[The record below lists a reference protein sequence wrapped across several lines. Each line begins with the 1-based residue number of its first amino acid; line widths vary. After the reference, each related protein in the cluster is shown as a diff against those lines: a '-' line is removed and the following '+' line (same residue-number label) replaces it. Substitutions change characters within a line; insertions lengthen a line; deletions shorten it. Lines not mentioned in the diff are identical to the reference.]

1 MSKRDYYEVLGLS
14 KTATADEIKKAYR
27 KLAKEFHP
35 DKNAGDKEAEEKF
48 KEISEAYEHL
58 SDENKK
64 AKYDR
69 FGHSGGNDTGF
80 NPFRTR
86 NPFSGFNPFGN
97 DFTQTQRVGANM
109 SLLLKLSL
117 EEIFNGVKKTYKYTR
132 NVSCHTCEGHGGT
145 DVHEC
150 STCNGSGSVTQVYNT
165 PIGYVQQQST
175 CTICDGVGKTYKTK
189 CNTCN
194 GSGLEKKEETIE
206 VEVPAGVQEGMTF
219 VMSGKG
225 HGVKSGIEGDLH
237 IKVMEL
243 PHSVFTRN
251 GADLKMNLKLSYP
264 QLVLGDK
271 VEIETIE
278 NSKIRISVPEGSDV
292 GSNLRIPNKG
302 TKIYGKEG
310 RGDLII
316 NLGVDIPK
324 KPSDKLKSAIIDLKE
339 IIDEQ

>member
-1 MSKRDYYEVLGLS
+1 MNKKDYYEVLGVD
-14 KTATADEIKKAYR
+14 KKATADEIKKAYR
-27 KLAKEFHP
+27 KLAKEHHP

-48 KEISEAYEHL
+48 KEISEAYEIL
-58 SDENKK
+58 SDDGKK

-69 FGHSGGNDTGF
+69 FGHTSGADAGH
-80 NPFRTR
+80 NPFRRR
-86 NPFSGFNPFGN
+86 NPFGGFNPFGEEMP
-97 DFTQTQRVGANM
+97 TQRVGANM

-145 DVHEC
+145 DVHDC
-150 STCNGSGSVTQVYNT
+150 TTCNGSGSVTQVYNT

-175 CTICDGVGKTYKTK
+175 CTTCDGVGKTYKTK

-206 VEVPAGVQEGMTF
+206 VDVPAGVQEGMTF
-219 VMSGKG
+219 VMDKKG
-225 HGVKSGIEGDLH
+225 HGVKSGVEGDLH
-237 IKVMEL
+237 IKIMEL

-251 GADLKMNLKLSYP
+251 GADLKMFLKLSYP

-278 NSKIRISVPEGSDV
+278 NTKIRISVPEGSDV
-292 GSNLRIPNKG
+292 GSNLRIPYKG

-324 KPSDKLKSAIIDLKE
+324 NPSDTLKSAIIDLKQ
-339 IIDEQ
+339 IIDE